1 MAMTAA
7 HASGYIKPR
16 ATQSANPATR
26 MERTIL
32 AALRTRASSRNA
44 ALSGGGTSAA
54 WLRLATDWMP
64 TLLPLLAPHVARGT
78 ESALFIS
85 DIFGGF
91 ECKSRFVIECFP
103 TFLGAILE
111 VLHDWNVDVR
121 PSAIPHLEH
130 LRG

>member
-7 HASGYIKPR
+7 HASGDIKPR

-26 MERTIL
+26 IARTIL
-32 AALRTRASSRNA
+32 ASLGTRALWRNA

-54 WLRLATDWMP
+54 WLRLSTDWMP
-64 TLLPLLAPHVARGT
+64 TLPQLLAPHVARST

-103 TFLGAILE
+103 TLMGAILQ

-121 PSAIPHLEH
+121 P
-130 LRG
+130 